1 MMILQSTVQTRK
13 TLSYSVAA
21 LTGLTTGAAVATM
34 SVLLLAVFAF

>member
-1 MMILQSTVQTRK
+1 MTLQSTVQAQK

-21 LTGLTTGAAVATM
+21 LTGLTAGAALAAM